1 MFVAHDDGFQEV
13 LGDAP
18 TLVRVVDVE
27 AHEGPV
33 YVAGEDALYFT
44 TPPKRVRDV
53 PQVAI
58 RRLQLDELRFPLEQS
73 RITTVRADANVAN
86 GMFRDHDGSLVV
98 CEQGT
103 RTTPARIS
111 RVDPATGAAE
121 TVVDA
126 FGGFRLNS
134 PNDVVVR
141 SDGTIWFTDPSYG
154 HRQGFRPEPELCDL
168 VYRYD
173 PRSDRLSVAADS
185 FDKPN
190 GLAFSPDE
198 RVLYVADNGKPHHL
212 VAFDV
217 RPNGSLHRRRVVAV
231 GAPEHPDGLKVDT
244 AGRIYASAIGGIQV
258 FDPSG
263 NPLGEVSLPGAV
275 NFTFGGPERNVL
287 FITADSAIW
296 AAVLNAKG
304 ASPWQSSEPDASS
317 TKQAPRQS
325 PRSPQPTP
333 ALAEA
338 ASSSQW

>member
-1 MFVAHDDGFQEV
+1 MFIAHDDRFEEL

-18 TLVRVVDVE
+18 RLARVADVG

-33 YVAGEDALYFT
+33 YAADEDALYFT
-44 TPPKRVRDV
+44 TPPVHVGDV
-53 PQVAI
+53 PRVAI
-58 RRLQLDELRFPLEQS
+58 RRLQLDGLRFPPAPS
-73 RITTVRADANVAN
+73 RITTVRADANGAN
-86 GMFRDHDGSLVV
+86 GMFLDRDGSLVV

-111 RVDPATGAAE
+111 RVDPKTGAAE
-121 TVVDA
+121 TVIDK

-154 HRQGFRPEPELCDL
+154 HRQGFRPPPELCDL
-168 VYRYD
+168 VHRYD
-173 PRSDRLSVAADS
+173 PRVDRLSVAADS

-198 RVLYVADNGKPHHL
+198 RVLYVADNGKSHHL

-231 GAPEHPDGLKVDT
+231 GTPEHPDGLKVDS
-244 AGRIYASAIGGIQV
+244 AGRIYASARGGIQV

-263 NPLGEVSLPGAV
+263 TLLGEISLPGAV
-275 NFTFGGPERNVL
+275 NFTFGGADRNVL

-304 ASPWQSSEPDASS
+304 ASPWQSSEPDTSS
-317 TKQAPRQS
+317 TKQVPRQS
-325 PRSPQPTP
+325 PRSQQPMP